1 MSTVVF
7 ALAMMPLPD
16 VKAFAIFG
24 AEYVL
29 LNPFPQAEL
38 SGDILCSSSL
48 WVAYCVSELEDT
60 ILGFIFISRGLWRP
74 RF

>member
-48 WVAYCVSELEDT
+48 WVA
-60 ILGFIFISRGLWRP
+60 
-74 RF
+74 